1 MHIVTYM
8 SRNILKFINIIQN
21 KVKINIYATKE
32 LEQS

>member
-1 MHIVTYM
+1 MHIVIYM
-8 SRNILKFINIIQN
+8 SRNILKFINITQN